1 MAKKLTLKRVQ
12 AVRCPICAAGPGE
25 KCELST
31 RAASYRGASWP
42 TLDCS
47 RFSEE
52 NPSVIEIEKDCE
64 LETQDDLLPV
74 VDAETP
80 QFRLW

>member
-31 RAASYRGASWP
+31 RAAS
-42 TLDCS
+42 
-47 RFSEE
+47 
-52 NPSVIEIEKDCE
+52 SVIEIEKDCE

-80 QFRLW
+80 QFRL